1 MPPFQATSIWPLSHL
16 FLNWP
21 KHQALPVA
29 ETFVEEHHR
38 GALHLVG
45 KICSAD
51 VPESKLRFSSLT
63 LTKARRE
70 AAMTQMDEARKRAV
84 AVRGEA
90 RTAFV
95 KILTM
100 QKDRSQ

>member
-1 MPPFQATSIWPLSHL
+1 M
-16 FLNWP
+16 
-21 KHQALPVA
+21 
-29 ETFVEEHHR
+29 
-38 GALHLVG
+38 
-45 KICSAD
+45 
-51 VPESKLRFSSLT
+51 
-63 LTKARRE
+63 TKARRE